1 MSKFCYRLFKF
12 FLIKYIHQKKIG
24 GEEGMTKNEYEL
36 QCENEKLKKQI
47 KELKNKNK
55 DLETQKKTF
64 CNKLKIQSEQLELL
78 SKENKIKDYKEIKRK
93 YNIAIEEIKNLNK
106 VISNKDSVIQA
117 LTARINKNSSNSS
130 KPSST
135 DGFKKVIHNCRAKTG
150 KKVGGQKNHKGTT
163 LNKKKPIQIVEKKI
177 EKCECGGDVVNSED
191 YKSKQLIDIEIKVN
205 IIEERIFKG
214 RCKKCGK
221 VHKAKFSK
229 EFKNPAQYGSNLKA
243 LISMLIN
250 EEYVAIDRCSKLIK
264 EITGDEITLSNGT
277 IVNITKELSRK
288 SESSVEAIKAK
299 LIEAPLAH
307 ADETGIRIN
316 GVQHWLHT
324 LCNKDYVVYGINE
337 KRGKDAI
344 EEMELLSFFTGI
356 LMHDHFKP
364 YYKYEQ
370 ITHAE
375 CNAHILRYLKSVID
389 VFHRK
394 ETENFLEFLIKIN
407 NEKKE
412 AIQNGKSSFE
422 TSRIVEI
429 ESEYKELLEK
439 WKNAY
444 YEYIKKL
451 DTINKPLKE
460 ERCLFERLLE
470 YQGEHLLFIRNF
482 EVPFDNNM
490 AERALRMIKTKK
502 NVSGGFRSKS
512 LAENFCNI
520 RSLFGSA
527 RKQNKNIFQV
537 AKQILDGKTIE
548 FAKA

>member
-1 MSKFCYRLFKF
+1 
-12 FLIKYIHQKKIG
+12 
-24 GEEGMTKNEYEL
+24 MTQNEYKL
-36 QCENEKLKKQI
+36 KCEIEKLKKEN
-47 KELKNKNK
+47 KELKNRNK
-55 DLETQKKTF
+55 DLEIQKKTF

-93 YNIAIEEIKNLNK
+93 YDVALDEIKNLNK
-106 VISNKDSVIQA
+106 IITNKDSVIQA
-117 LTARINKNSSNSS
+117 LTARINKNSTNSS

-135 DGFKKVIHNCRAKTG
+135 DGFEKHIHNFRTKTG

-163 LNKKKPIQIVEKKI
+163 LNKKNPTQIVEKKI
-177 EKCECGGDVVNSED
+177 EKCECGGHVVNSED
-191 YKSKQLIDIEIKVN
+191 YESKQLIDIEIKVN

-214 RCKKCGK
+214 KCKKCGK

-264 EITGDEITLSNGT
+264 EITGDEIALSNGT
-277 IVNITKELSRK
+277 IVNITKELSKK

-307 ADETGIRIN
+307 ADETGVRIN

-337 KRGKDAI
+337 KRGKEAI
-344 EEMELLSFFTGI
+344 EEMELLNFFTGI

-394 ETENFLEFLIKIN
+394 ETEDFLEFLIKIN

-412 AIQNGKSSFE
+412 VIQKGKSKFE
-422 TSRIVEI
+422 TPRIAEI

-439 WKNAY
+439 WKKAY
-444 YEYIKKL
+444 YEYIKNL

-470 YQGEHLLFIRNF
+470 YQEEHLLFIRNF

-527 RKQNKNIFQV
+527 KKQNKNIFQI
-537 AKQILDGKTIE
+537 AKQILDGETIE
-548 FAKA
+548 FAQA